1 MNGPYRIAACV
12 DADTSRQACSPCLC
26 CQCATCRETSQRLA
40 KWLAAHEQPP
50 QTPLRARAGRVAAT
64 AMTGLIAGVLLA
76 AASLA
81 GSAANTRN
89 ERLLRSLADEHRA
102 AQVRLAHLETARSA
116 AEQRAA
122 RLAADDTP
130 NRAGREAALDEMASR
145 PMPWPPALLGAAG
158 AESHDPDVLLPRALR
173 LLSDGLPLQIERST
187 LTEAEVTEATR
198 DTSWSVSPLKR
209 HDAVIGF
216 LINRAPRGSLAAKS
230 GLRSGDIVTAVNGY
244 PISSPDQALS
254 VYARVRDQR
263 RALFEIIRGDR
274 RVVLLV
280 QMR

>member
-12 DADTSRQACSPCLC
+12 DTDPPRQCSPCLSC
-26 CQCATCRETSQRLA
+26 PCATCRETSQRLA
-40 KWLAAHEQPP
+40 KWLAAQEEPP
-50 QTPLRARAGRVAAT
+50 RSPLRARAGRVAAT
-64 AMTGLIAGVLLA
+64 VVTGVIAGVFLA

-89 ERLLRSLADEHRA
+89 ERLVRAFLDEHRA
-102 AQVRLAHLETARSA
+102 VQVRLAHLETARRA
-116 AEQRAA
+116 AGESGA
-122 RLAADDTP
+122 RLAADNTP
-130 NRAGREAALDEMASR
+130 DRPDREPALDEMASR
-145 PMPWPPALLGAAG
+145 PMPWPPALLGTAG

-173 LLSDGLPLQIERST
+173 LLSDGLDMKIERAT
-187 LTEAEVTEATR
+187 LTEREVTEATR

-209 HDAVIGF
+209 HDQVIGF
-216 LINRAPRGSLAAKS
+216 LLNRAPRGSLAAKI
-230 GLRSGDIVTAVNGY
+230 GLRSGDIVTAVNGH
-244 PISSPDQALS
+244 PITSPDQALS
-254 VYARVRDQR
+254 VYAHVRDQR